1 MDAFLWPDFLI
12 IKHDTEKIYQ
22 VRTISWHNLWRGA
35 GPHMSNRM
43 KRSNLQKRHK
53 TYSVLGCVGEWEKEF
68 LFFMAKLHA
77 KAQKPWKSLFVLQF
91 RSRDGS
97 FRHDE
102 MKITLCISSMS
113 RGTLELILMKKA
125 DKKCKDQKRSIFLT
139 KGVVIGK
146 SIFQIQRIN
155 TVHSK
160 CSSSGVLR
168 DIPLDFTRS
177 VRRRIVL

>member
-1 MDAFLWPDFLI
+1 MDTVCWP
-12 IKHDTEKIYQ
+12 YQ
-22 VRTISWHNLWRGA
+22 VRTIIWHNLWRGEA
-35 GPHMSNRM
+35 SRVKPNETFELA
-43 KRSNLQKRHK
+43 KKKQKIH
-53 TYSVLGCVGEWEKEF
+53 SVLGCVGVRKKGF
-68 LFFMAKLHA
+68 IFVVAKLHA
-77 KAQKPWKSLFVLQF
+77 NFQKPWKISVLQLC
-91 RSRDGS
+91 SWDGF

-113 RGTLELILMKKA
+113 RGTLELILWKKE

-146 SIFQIQRIN
+146 NISQIQRIN

-168 DIPLDFTRS
+168 DIPSNLTRS